1 MKLDIITPDTSI
13 FSGEVE
19 LVKVPATK
27 GSFVVLH
34 NHAPIISTL
43 EKGTVRVVDNARN
56 TNLYEIN
63 GGIIEVRDNEIII
76 LAD

>member
-19 LVKVPATK
+19 LVKVP
-27 GSFVVLH
+27 GSKSSFAVLH

-43 EKGTVRVVDNARN
+43 EKGTVRIVDDAKN
-56 TNLYEIN
+56 TKLFEIS